1 MGNLSLLNIESSGG
15 SILRAEDTGPE
26 IIIFTPL
33 VVRTMKAQ
41 LRVLLLRIC
50 FGIAWEKI

>member
-41 LRVLLLRIC
+41 LRALPLLIC